1 MSSSVKYFTT
11 QEANQTLPLVKRIVL
26 DILKI
31 GKEIR
36 GISMGKVDGPVA
48 EPELNRLM
56 DQLDELFEELE
67 SLGCSYKDWNFSEGL
82 VDFPAVVNGKEA
94 FLCWRSDEPVVRYYH
109 DLESGFAGRKLIKEE

>member
-1 MSSSVKYFTT
+1 MSSSVKYFTPE
-11 QEANQTLPLVKRIVL
+11 EANQTLPLVKRIVL

-36 GISMGKVDGPVA
+36 SVSIGKTPDPGT
-48 EPELNRLM
+48 ESELNRLM

-94 FLCWRSDEPVVRYYH
+94 FLCWRSDEPTVSYYH
-109 DLESGFAGRKLIKEE
+109 DLESGFAGRKLIKEG